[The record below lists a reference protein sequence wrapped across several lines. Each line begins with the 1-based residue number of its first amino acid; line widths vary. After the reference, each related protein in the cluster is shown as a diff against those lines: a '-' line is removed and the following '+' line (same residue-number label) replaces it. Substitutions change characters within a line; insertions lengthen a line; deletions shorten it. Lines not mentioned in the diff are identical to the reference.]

1 MKMNVLPIGTMI
13 RDHSEENLY
22 PFLDFL
28 AELGMNCCQIC
39 RMPEEKLA
47 ANGENEE
54 SRKFTGYL
62 REKGIEPI
70 SIFLNLRVRTG
81 GNGLVSPAERAAR
94 FVFCCRQ
101 MAWGAKHGVKYFTCH
116 AGVFPKCGTPEYA
129 AWVADM
135 KELVKFAGDLGED
148 FLFETGPESADD
160 LKQTILDIDE
170 KNVGVNF
177 DPANLLIYDQTDPA
191 EFVEKLFPHI
201 RLVHCKDAR
210 RPLDGAAHGKETV
223 LGEGDT
229 NFFPLLDSILAK
241 GFRGPL
247 VIEREIPAGEQFRKD
262 VSESYAKLAALR
274 GKYV

>member
-1 MKMNVLPIGTMI
+1 MELLPIGTMI
-13 RDHSEENLY
+13 RDHAEADLY
-22 PFLDFL
+22 PYLDFL
-28 AELGMNCCQIC
+28 ASLGMNCCQIC

-54 SRKFTGYL
+54 SRKFVAHLRKTGL
-62 REKGIEPI
+62 API
-70 SIFLNLRVRTG
+70 SIFLNLRVRAG
-81 GNGLVSPAERAAR
+81 GNGLVSPEERAAR

-101 MAWGAKHGVKYFTCH
+101 MAWGAKHGVRYFTCH
-116 AGVFPKCGTPEYA
+116 AGFFPKVGTPEYA

-135 KELVKFAGDLGED
+135 RELLRFAADMGEE
-148 FLFETGPESADD
+148 FLFETGPESAET
-160 LKQTILDIDE
+160 LRQTIMDIGE
-170 KNVGVNF
+170 ENVGINF

-191 EFVEKLFPHI
+191 EFADRLFPHI

-210 RPLDGAAHGKETV
+210 RPQNGAARGKETV

-229 NFFPLLDSILAK
+229 NFFPLLDSMLAR

-247 VIEREIPAGEQFRKD
+247 VIEREIPAGEQLRKD
-262 VSESYAKLAALR
+262 IAAAYAKLADLR